1 MVGGGGLGPTMAV
14 QWHHVLRPC
23 LAETTC
29 WPSRLTLI
37 LILILIL
44 SLSLSLALTLT
55 HLAEDH
61 MLAVEVRRGH
71 RRDEELGLPC
81 GGRPR

>member
-1 MVGGGGLGPTMAV
+1 MEA
-14 QWHHVLRPC
+14 
-23 LAETTC
+23 
-29 WPSRLTLI
+29 
-37 LILILIL
+37 IL
-44 SLSLSLALTLT
+44 SRSLT

-71 RRDEELGLPC
+71 RRDEELRLPYRVIRTYRGDEELRLPC